1 MKTVL
6 DTNILV
12 RCHHKANGPA
22 RECFRELESPR
33 HELLVS
39 PYLLAETARV
49 LTYPRLMAIHKL
61 SPDEIR
67 EFLTAVEAVG
77 EVVDTTADTLEAVV
91 TADPDD
97 DPIVQLAVSG
107 HAEALCTL
115 DRHLRTPEV
124 RTYCEARGIRIV
136 TDVELL
142 ALLRAPSE

>member
-1 MKTVL
+1 MKIVL

-12 RCHHKANGPA
+12 RCYHRATGPA
-22 RECFRELESPR
+22 RECFRELESSR
-33 HELLVS
+33 HNLLVS
-39 PYLLAETARV
+39 SYRLVETARV

-67 EFLTAVEAVG
+67 EFLAAVEAVG
-77 EVVDTTADTLEAVV
+77 QVVDTTADSLEAVV

-107 HAEALCTL
+107 NAEALCTL
-115 DRHLRTPEV
+115 DRHLRTPKV
-124 RTYCEARGIRIV
+124 RTYCEARGVRIV

-142 ALLRAPSE
+142 ALLRALSE